1 VIPAIASHS
10 TDWQRFLKIECGG
23 SSFLELG
30 FLILH
35 DVLVVTKKQS
45 AELKT
50 ANSKRPT
57 STSVQACF
65 GCLEIDNLARIQG
78 SSVHKPFWLSP
89 SKFFLISET
98 SRGDTSKYR
107 ARQGHTHKMRYQIPS
122 FHGIL
127 GNWTLQ
133 NRGFH
138 ALKAYNQATILRRGS
153 FEWKGSTL
161 STITYHRTLQDLC
174 FWSLY

>member
-57 STSVQACF
+57 STSVQA
-65 GCLEIDNLARIQG
+65 
-78 SSVHKPFWLSP
+78 
-89 SKFFLISET
+89 
-98 SRGDTSKYR
+98 
-107 ARQGHTHKMRYQIPS
+107 
-122 FHGIL
+122 
-127 GNWTLQ
+127 
-133 NRGFH
+133 
-138 ALKAYNQATILRRGS
+138 
-153 FEWKGSTL
+153 
-161 STITYHRTLQDLC
+161 
-174 FWSLY
+174 